1 MNVIGVY
8 EPVKI
13 MLEQEDKVF
22 FGDMK
27 AVSGRGWRWKW
38 GMNVMQK
45 VYACMKFPK
54 NKYKDSKSLF
64 TVCLLVYNYKKILC
78 QNTSI

>member
-1 MNVIGVY
+1 VNVIGVY

-45 VYACMKFPK
+45 DCMHEI
-54 NKYKDSKSLF
+54 SKE
-64 TVCLLVYNYKKILC
+64 
-78 QNTSI
+78 